1 MRDGGR
7 RSADGP
13 RNNAR
18 SEAEGAKASKAHRA
32 ALDALFAKGELG
44 KYAEKMGLG
53 GASPKPAEEAK
64 PAAAPKA
71 DPEAK
76 ARSEKETEK
85 LALRKK
91 LVESIGRDAIGRAF
105 DKFVK
110 AYGMPSEWELLEKG
124 LEHPNDDKLV
134 GVMTAIEAALDREKP
149 RRTRTLDGL
158 LRFIAETHSD
168 SELRARASAIRA
180 RL

>member
-7 RSADGP
+7 RSGEP
-13 RNNAR
+13 PKTAR
-18 SEAEGAKASKAHRA
+18 AEAEGAKASKAHRA
-32 ALDALFAKGELG
+32 ALDALFEKGELG

-53 GASPKPAEEAK
+53 GASPKPDEPK
-64 PAAAPKA
+64 AAPTPKI

-76 ARSEKETEK
+76 ARSDKESEK

-91 LVESIGRDAIGRAF
+91 LEASIGRDAIGRAF
-105 DKFVK
+105 DKLVK
-110 AYGMPSEWELLEKG
+110 AYGMPTEWELLEKG
-124 LEHPNDDKLV
+124 LEHPNDDKLAE
-134 GVMTAIEAALDREKP
+134 VMTAIEAALGREKP
-149 RRTRTLDGL
+149 RRTRTLDSL

-168 SELRARASAIRA
+168 KELCARAAAIRA